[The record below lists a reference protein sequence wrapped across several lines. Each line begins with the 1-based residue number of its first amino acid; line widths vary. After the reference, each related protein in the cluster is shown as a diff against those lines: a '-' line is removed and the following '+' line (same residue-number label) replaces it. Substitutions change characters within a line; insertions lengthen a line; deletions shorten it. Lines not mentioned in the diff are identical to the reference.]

1 MHTNAIAALE
11 SQRKL
16 DPFVRHDK
24 VSVDIAARALQP
36 LFSAAHMTYALSEKM
51 MEKGFVPEADSPD
64 VLQVRSVLKDFK
76 LDGRGGGGGG
86 EDLEPVSLSTLRDVS
101 KILSMMEVELLYV
114 GVAAYSAALSALQW

>member
-1 MHTNAIAALE
+1 MSSVMTAAL
-11 SQRKL
+11 R
-16 DPFVRHDK
+16 
-24 VSVDIAARALQP
+24 LQP

-76 LDGRGGGGGG
+76 LDGRGGDSDGGLGG

-101 KILSMMEVELLYV
+101 KML
-114 GVAAYSAALSALQW
+114 